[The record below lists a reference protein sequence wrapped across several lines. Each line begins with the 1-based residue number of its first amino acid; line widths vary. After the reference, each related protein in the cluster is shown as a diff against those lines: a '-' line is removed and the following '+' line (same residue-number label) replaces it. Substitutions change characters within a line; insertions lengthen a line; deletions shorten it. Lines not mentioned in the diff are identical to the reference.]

1 MTALAVPHPPERA
14 FLGVTQSVTGRIWR
28 DRCDARAGQTAL
40 AIHQRDGLP
49 EVLARILAC
58 RGVALDGV
66 QNYLDPSIRNLMP
79 NPSTLTGMND
89 AAARMADAVERRE
102 KLAIFG
108 DYDVD
113 GATSTA
119 LLVRVLRAAGLD
131 PLFHIPDRLFEGYG
145 PNIEAV
151 RKLAERGATLL
162 VTVDCGST
170 SHEALAEAN
179 RLGMDVIVIDHHQA
193 PDDLPYA
200 LAIVNPHRADD
211 ISGLGQLAA
220 VGLVFMASAALL
232 RELRGRGYWSGSIP
246 EPDLLQYLDLV
257 ALGTVADV
265 VPLTGLNRAF
275 VKKGLIVLKNRQT
288 EGLRALMD
296 VARLD
301 GPPTPFHLGFLLGPR
316 INAGGR
322 IGDAT
327 LGVRLLVT
335 DDRAEAN
342 RIALELDR
350 LNKERQTVEK
360 ATLEQAEA
368 EALAALGLEERG
380 AIVLASGD
388 GWHPGVVGLVAS
400 RLKDRFGRPAFAIA
414 MLGDTGTGSA
424 RSIPGVDLGRVVRAA
439 MVEGLLVKGGG
450 HAMAA
455 GLTIARD
462 KIGAFR
468 AFLEKELSE
477 LVDQARAAES
487 LMIDA
492 AVTARGANHELIE
505 MIERASPY
513 GAGNPEP
520 IFAFPSHIVAYA
532 DPVGEAHVR
541 VRLRAAD
548 GAALDAIAFRCLD
561 RPLGQALLA
570 ARGQTMHLAGCLAI
584 DRWQGRERIQLRIMD
599 AAHADPLSAR

>member
-424 RSIPGVDLGRVVRAA
+424 RSIPGVDLGRAVRAA

>member
-1 MTALAVPHPPERA
+1 
-14 FLGVTQSVTGRIWR
+14 
-28 DRCDARAGQTAL
+28 
-40 AIHQRDGLP
+40 
-49 EVLARILAC
+49 
-58 RGVALDGV
+58 
-66 QNYLDPSIRNLMP
+66 
-79 NPSTLTGMND
+79 
-89 AAARMADAVERRE
+89 
-102 KLAIFG
+102 
-108 DYDVD
+108 
-113 GATSTA
+113 
-119 LLVRVLRAAGLD
+119 
-131 PLFHIPDRLFEGYG
+131 
-145 PNIEAV
+145 
-151 RKLAERGATLL
+151 
-162 VTVDCGST
+162 
-170 SHEALAEAN
+170 
-179 RLGMDVIVIDHHQA
+179 
-193 PDDLPYA
+193 
-200 LAIVNPHRADD
+200 
-211 ISGLGQLAA
+211 
-220 VGLVFMASAALL
+220 
-232 RELRGRGYWSGSIP
+232 
-246 EPDLLQYLDLV
+246 
-257 ALGTVADV
+257 
-265 VPLTGLNRAF
+265 
-275 VKKGLIVLKNRQT
+275 
-288 EGLRALMD
+288 
-296 VARLD
+296 
-301 GPPTPFHLGFLLGPR
+301 
-316 INAGGR
+316 
-322 IGDAT
+322 
-327 LGVRLLVT
+327 
-335 DDRAEAN
+335 
-342 RIALELDR
+342 
-350 LNKERQTVEK
+350 VEK
-360 ATLEQAEA
+360 STLEQAEA

-424 RSIPGVDLGRVVRAA
+424 RSIPGVDLGRAVRAA

-570 ARGQTMHLAGCLAI
+570 ARGQTMHLAGCLAV

>member
-1 MTALAVPHPPERA
+1 MTALAVPQPPERA
-14 FLGVTQSVTGRIWR
+14 FLGVTNSVTGRIWR
-28 DRCDARAGQTAL
+28 DRCDLRAGQTAL

-58 RGVALDGV
+58 RGVALDQV
-66 QNYLDPSIRNLMP
+66 QDYLDPSIRNLMP
-79 NPSTLTGMND
+79 NPSVLTGMDD
-89 AAARMADAVERRE
+89 AAARIADAVERKERV
-102 KLAIFG
+102 AVFG

-170 SHEALAEAN
+170 SHEALAEAHK
-179 RLGMDVIVIDHHQA
+179 LGMDSIVIDHHQA

-200 LAIVNPHRADD
+200 YAIVNPHRADD

-220 VGLVFMASAALL
+220 VGLVFMAAAALL
-232 RELRGRGYWSGSIP
+232 RELRRRGYWSGSIP

-275 VKKGLIVLKNRQT
+275 VKKGLIVLKDRQT

-335 DDRAEAN
+335 GDPAEAN
-342 RIALELDR
+342 RIAAELDR
-350 LNKERQTVEK
+350 LNKERQSVEK

-368 EALAALGLEERG
+368 EALAALGLEEHG
-380 AIVLASGD
+380 AIVLASGE
-388 GWHPGVVGLVAS
+388 GWHPGVVGLVAA
-400 RLKDRFGRPAFAIA
+400 RLKERFGRPAFAIA
-414 MLGDTGTGSA
+414 MLGETGTGSA
-424 RSIPGVDLGRVVRAA
+424 RSIPGVDLGSVVRSA

-468 AFLEKELSE
+468 AFLESE
-477 LVDQARAAES
+477 LAEIVGQARAAES

-492 AVTARGANHELIE
+492 AVTARGANHELVE
-505 MIERASPY
+505 MIERASPF

-520 IFAFPSHIVAYA
+520 VFAFPSHIVAYA
-532 DPVGEAHVR
+532 DPVGGAHVR
-541 VRLRAAD
+541 VRLRAPD

-561 RPLGQALLA
+561 RPLGQALMA
-570 ARGQTMHLAGCLAI
+570 ARGRAMHLAGCLAV
-584 DRWQGRERIQLRIMD
+584 DRWQGRERIQLRILD
-599 AAHADPLSAR
+599 AAQADPLSAR

>member
-14 FLGVTQSVTGRIWR
+14 FLGVTNSVTGRIWR

-40 AIHQRDGLP
+40 AIHQREGLP

-58 RGVALDGV
+58 RGVALDQV

-79 NPSTLTGMND
+79 NPSTLTGMDD
-89 AAARMADAVERRE
+89 AAVRIADAVERRE
-102 KLAIFG
+102 KVAIFG

-145 PNIEAV
+145 PNVEAV

-170 SHEALAEAN
+170 SFEALAEAN
-179 RLGMDVIVIDHHQA
+179 KLGMDVVVIDHHQA

-232 RELRGRGYWSGSIP
+232 RELRSRGYWGGSNP

-342 RIALELDR
+342 RIAIELDR
-350 LNKERQTVEK
+350 LNKERQAVEK

-414 MLGDTGTGSA
+414 MLGETGTGSA
-424 RSIPGVDLGRVVRAA
+424 RSIPGVDLGRAVRGA

-455 GLTIARD
+455 GLTIMRD

-492 AVTARGANHELIE
+492 AVTARGANHDLVE

-520 IFAFPSHIVAYA
+520 VFAFPSHIVAYA

>member
-1 MTALAVPHPPERA
+1 MTALAVPQPPERA

>member
-1 MTALAVPHPPERA
+1 MSASPILHPPERA

-58 RGVALDGV
+58 RGVALDQV
-66 QNYLDPSIRNLMP
+66 QNYLDPSVRNLMP
-79 NPSTLTGMND
+79 NPSTLTGMDD
-89 AAARMADAVERRE
+89 AAARMADAVERQE

-170 SHEALAEAN
+170 SHDALAEAN

-220 VGLVFMASAALL
+220 VGLAFMASAALL

-342 RIALELDR
+342 RIAVELDR
-350 LNKERQTVEK
+350 LNKERQAVEK
-360 ATLEQAEA
+360 STLEQAEA

-424 RSIPGVDLGRVVRAA
+424 RSIPGVDLGRAVRAA

-570 ARGQTMHLAGCLAI
+570 ARGQTMHLAGCLAV

>member
-1 MTALAVPHPPERA
+1 MTALAVPQPPERA
-14 FLGVTQSVTGRIWR
+14 FLGVTNSVTGRIWR
-28 DRCDARAGQTAL
+28 DRCDLRAAQTAL

-49 EVLARILAC
+49 EILARILAC
-58 RGVALDGV
+58 RGVGLDDV
-66 QNYLDPSIRNLMP
+66 ENFLNPSIRNLMP
-79 NPSTLTGMND
+79 NPSVLTDMD
-89 AAARMADAVERRE
+89 RAAERMADAVLRKE
-102 KLAIFG
+102 KIAVLG

-119 LLVRVLRAAGLD
+119 LLVRVLRASGLD
-131 PLFHIPDRLFEGYG
+131 PLFYIPDRIFEGYG
-145 PNIEAV
+145 PNIDAV
-151 RKLAERGATLL
+151 RRLAERGATML

-179 RLGMDVIVIDHHQA
+179 KLGMDVIVIDHHQA
-193 PDDLPYA
+193 PTDLPYA
-200 LAIVNPHRADD
+200 YAIVNPYRADD

-220 VGLVFMASAALL
+220 VGLVFMAAAALL
-232 RELRGRGYWSGSIP
+232 RELRRRGHWGGSIP
-246 EPDLLQYLDLV
+246 EPDLLQHLDLV

-275 VKKGLIVLKNRQT
+275 VKKGLIVLKNRES

-301 GPPTPFHLGFLLGPR
+301 GPPAPFHLGFLLGPR

-335 DDRAEAN
+335 DDPAEAN
-342 RIALELDR
+342 RIAGELDR
-350 LNKERQTVEK
+350 LNKERQAVEK

-380 AIVLASGD
+380 AIVLASGE
-388 GWHPGVVGLVAS
+388 GWHPGVVGLVAA
-400 RLKDRFGRPAFAIA
+400 RLKERFGRPAFAIA
-414 MLGDTGTGSA
+414 MLGETGTGSA
-424 RSIPGVDLGRVVRAA
+424 RSIPGVDLGSVVRSA
-439 MVEGLLVKGGG
+439 MVEGILLKGGG

-455 GLTIARD
+455 GLTIARE
-462 KIGAFR
+462 KMGLFR
-468 AFLEKELSE
+468 AFLERELTE
-477 LVDQARAAES
+477 TVERARAEDS
-487 LMIDA
+487 LTIDA
-492 AVTARGANHELIE
+492 AITARGANHELIE

-520 IFAFPSHIVAYA
+520 VFAFPSHIVAYA
-532 DPVGEAHVR
+532 DPVGGAHVR

-548 GAALDAIAFRCLD
+548 GAALDAIAFRCLE
-561 RPLGQALLA
+561 RPLGQALMA
-570 ARGQTMHLAGCLAI
+570 ARGQTMHLAGCLAV
-584 DRWQGRERIQLRIMD
+584 DRWQGRERVQLRIAD
-599 AAHADPLSAR
+599 AAPADPLSAR

>member
-424 RSIPGVDLGRVVRAA
+424 RSIPGVDLGRAVRAA

-505 MIERASPY
+505 MIECASPY

>member
-327 LGVRLLVT
+327 LGVRLLIT

>member
-1 MTALAVPHPPERA
+1 MTALAVPQPPERA
-14 FLGVTQSVTGRIWR
+14 FLGVTNSVTGRIWR
-28 DRCDARAGQTAL
+28 DHCDLRAAQTAL

-49 EVLARILAC
+49 EILARILAC
-58 RGVALDGV
+58 RGVGLDDV
-66 QNYLDPSIRNLMP
+66 ENFLNPSIRNLMP
-79 NPSTLTGMND
+79 NPSVLTDMD
-89 AAARMADAVERRE
+89 RAAERMADAVLRKE
-102 KLAIFG
+102 KIAILG

-131 PLFHIPDRLFEGYG
+131 PLFYIPDRIFEGYG

-151 RKLAERGATLL
+151 RRLAERSATLL

-179 RLGMDVIVIDHHQA
+179 KLGMDVIVIDHHQA
-193 PDDLPYA
+193 PADLPYA
-200 LAIVNPHRADD
+200 YAIVNPHRADD

-220 VGLVFMASAALL
+220 VGLVFMAAAALL
-232 RELRGRGYWSGSIP
+232 RELRRRGYWGGSIP
-246 EPDLLQYLDLV
+246 EPDLLRHLDLV

-275 VKKGLIVLKNRQT
+275 VKKGLIVMKNRES

-335 DDRAEAN
+335 DDPAEAN
-342 RIALELDR
+342 RIATELDR
-350 LNKERQTVEK
+350 LNKERQAVEK

-380 AIVLASGD
+380 AIVLASGE
-388 GWHPGVVGLVAS
+388 GWHPGVVGLVAA
-400 RLKDRFGRPAFAIA
+400 RLKERFGRPAFAIA
-414 MLGDTGTGSA
+414 MLGETGTGSA
-424 RSIPGVDLGRVVRAA
+424 RSIPGVDLGTVVRSA
-439 MVEGLLVKGGG
+439 MVEGILLKGGG

-455 GLTIARD
+455 GLTIARE
-462 KIGAFR
+462 KMGLFR
-468 AFLEKELSE
+468 AFLERELTE
-477 LVDQARAAES
+477 TVERARAEDS
-487 LMIDA
+487 LTIDA
-492 AVTARGANHELIE
+492 AITARGANHELVE

-520 IFAFPSHIVAYA
+520 VFAFPSHIVAYA
-532 DPVGEAHVR
+532 DPVGGAHVR

-548 GAALDAIAFRCLD
+548 GAALDAIAFRCLE
-561 RPLGQALLA
+561 RPLGQALMA
-570 ARGQTMHLAGCLAI
+570 ARGQTMHLAGCLAV
-584 DRWQGRERIQLRIMD
+584 DRWQGRERVQLRIAD
-599 AAHADPLSAR
+599 AAPADPLSAR